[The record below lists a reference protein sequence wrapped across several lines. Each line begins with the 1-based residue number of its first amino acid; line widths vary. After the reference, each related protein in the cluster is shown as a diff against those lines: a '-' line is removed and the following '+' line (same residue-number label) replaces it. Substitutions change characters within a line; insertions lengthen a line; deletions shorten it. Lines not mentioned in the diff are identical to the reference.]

1 MSTVEVGKIVKPQGI
16 KGEVKVVCFVDNP
29 KGLCHL
35 RQITVGGTPY
45 RILRARVVGQD
56 VFLTLDGIKDRND
69 AETLRDKLLT
79 VDRKEA
85 EGLKAGEYFVQDLL
99 GLVVT
104 DGETR
109 LGVITDVLQYGA
121 ADVLVLDEGKRMV
134 PYLKRLVL
142 SVDLEQRTMTVDAKV
157 WQEVVCED

>member
-1 MSTVEVGKIVKPQGI
+1 M
-16 KGEVKVVCFVDNP
+16 
-29 KGLCHL
+29 
-35 RQITVGGTPY
+35 
-45 RILRARVVGQD
+45 
-56 VFLTLDGIKDRND
+56 
-69 AETLRDKLLT
+69 
-79 VDRKEA
+79 
-85 EGLKAGEYFVQDLL
+85 QDLL